1 MDYIVSGMVS
11 MLRHGHATQG
21 MTIDDLLSVC
31 DEPDLHEYD
40 GDEQLETLWERAKAE
55 FAAAGK

>member
-11 MLRHGHATQG
+11 MLRHGDATSD
-21 MTIDDLLSVC
+21 MTVGDLLRVC

-40 GDEQLETLWERAKAE
+40 GDEDLEVLWDRAKAE
-55 FAAAGK
+55 FASGGK